1 MGVLVPAGGLEGG
14 GEKKRAARAH
24 DKGSDG
30 DQEAVSPDRHG
41 VDEARLAAVQRAS
54 RSCGRLIFA
63 F

>member
-1 MGVLVPAGGLEGG
+1 MGVLVPAGGLKGEGG
-14 GEKKRAARAH
+14 KRAARAH

-41 VDEARLAAVQRAS
+41 VDEARLAAAQRAS